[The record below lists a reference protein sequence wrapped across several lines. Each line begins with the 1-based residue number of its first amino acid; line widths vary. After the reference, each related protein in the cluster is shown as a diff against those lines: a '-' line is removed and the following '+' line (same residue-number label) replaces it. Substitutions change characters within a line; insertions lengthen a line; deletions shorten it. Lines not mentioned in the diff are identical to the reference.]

1 MKILVVENET
11 GAMASLLG
19 SLPEPAL
26 TVGVAAA
33 EDAVAHA
40 RERRPDL
47 VIVDAAGLPRK
58 AGYKICRKLKLEDQ
72 TGRIPVLLLLAVGDH
87 AAWKELIESGA
98 DDFMLP
104 PFDGDAL
111 QAKLNLLQRQQA
123 THHHLLRSHTHIEQE
138 IRLSRHMFE
147 AITKRQREQV
157 EYLEY
162 WTLAAGRFSGD
173 LFIYERTPDGRLHAF
188 VADFTGHG
196 LSAAV
201 GALPASD
208 AFFAMSRKG
217 LSLREIVTEINRKL
231 YELLP
236 TGMFCAATLIGIN
249 KDHTAAEIWNGGVPA
264 VLMFGRD
271 GALKGRAASG
281 NLPLG
286 ILPPEELF
294 AQTTVHD
301 LTGVGAI
308 VVCSDG
314 LIEAH
319 DAQAE
324 MYGEARL
331 IEAVGRNS
339 GASGVLLNG
348 IRSDVLEF
356 LDGIEPHDDISLVVI
371 EMQGGGDHG

>member
-1 MKILVVENET
+1 MNILMVENET
-11 GAMASLLG
+11 GAMAAMLEQLSDTVSNVSL
-19 SLPEPAL
+19 SM
-26 TVGVAAA
+26 A
-33 EDAVAHA
+33 EDAVVQA
-40 RERRPDL
+40 REKRPDL
-47 VIVDAAGLPRK
+47 VIIDAAGLPK
-58 AGYKICRKLKLEDQ
+58 NAGYKACRKLKLEDQ

-87 AAWKELIESGA
+87 AAWTELLESGA

-104 PFDGDAL
+104 PFDGEAL
-111 QAKLNLLQRQQA
+111 QAKLGLLQRQQA
-123 THHHLLRSHTHIEQE
+123 HHHHLLRSHTHIEQE

-147 AITKRQREQV
+147 VITKRQREQV
-157 EYLEY
+157 EYLEF
-162 WTLAAGRFSGD
+162 WSLAAGRFSGD
-173 LFIYERTPDGRLHAF
+173 LFIYERTPEGRLHAF

-236 TGMFCAATLIGIN
+236 TGMFCAATLLSIN
-249 KDHTAAEIWNGGVPA
+249 KDHSAVEIWNGGVPA
-264 VLMFGRD
+264 VLLFDREG
-271 GALKGRAASG
+271 GLKNRAVSG
-281 NLPLG
+281 SLPLG

-301 LTGVGAI
+301 LSGIGSI

-319 DAQAE
+319 NAQAE

-331 IEAVGRNS
+331 IDAVGQSSGS
-339 GASGVLLNG
+339 GALLNG

-371 EMQGGGDHG
+371 EMQEGGGHG

>member
-1 MKILVVENET
+1 MVENEA
-11 GAMASLLG
+11 GAMAALLAKLPDAELIVG
-19 SLPEPAL
+19 SCADTE
-26 TVGVAAA
+26 
-33 EDAVAHA
+33 AVAQA
-40 RERRPDL
+40 KDRKPDL
-47 VIVDAAGLPRK
+47 IIIDAAGLPKRQ
-58 AGYKICRKLKLEDQ
+58 GYKACRKLKLEDQ
-72 TGRIPVLLLLAVGDH
+72 TGRIPVLLLLAAGDH

-104 PFDGDAL
+104 PFDGEAL
-111 QAKLNLLQRQQA
+111 QAKLSLLQRQQA
-123 THHHLLRSHTHIEQE
+123 THHHLMRSHTHIEQE

-162 WTLAAGRFSGD
+162 WSLAAGRFSGD

-236 TGMFCAATLIGIN
+236 TGMFCAATLISID

-264 VLMFGRD
+264 VLMFDREG
-271 GALKGRAASG
+271 GLKGRATSAS
-281 NLPLG
+281 LPLG

-301 LTGVGAI
+301 LTGIGS
-308 VVCSDG
+308 VVACSDG

-319 DAQAE
+319 DARAE
-324 MYGEARL
+324 MYGERRL
-331 IEAVGRNS
+331 IDAVGRSSGS
-339 GASGVLLNG
+339 GALLNG
-348 IRSDVLEF
+348 IRGDVLEF

-371 EMQGGGDHG
+371 EMQEGGAHG

>member
-1 MKILVVENET
+1 MNILMVENET
-11 GAMASLLG
+11 GAMAAMLEQLSDTVSNVSL
-19 SLPEPAL
+19 SM
-26 TVGVAAA
+26 A
-33 EDAVAHA
+33 EDAVVQA
-40 RERRPDL
+40 REKRPDL
-47 VIVDAAGLPRK
+47 VIIDAAGLPKK
-58 AGYKICRKLKLEDQ
+58 AGYKACRKLKLEDQ

-87 AAWKELIESGA
+87 AAWTELLESGA

-104 PFDGDAL
+104 PFDGEAL
-111 QAKLNLLQRQQA
+111 QAKLGLLQRQQA
-123 THHHLLRSHTHIEQE
+123 HHHHLLRSHTHIEQE

-147 AITKRQREQV
+147 VITKRQREQV
-157 EYLEY
+157 EYLEF
-162 WTLAAGRFSGD
+162 WSLAAGRFSGD
-173 LFIYERTPDGRLHAF
+173 LFIYERTPEGRLHAF

-236 TGMFCAATLIGIN
+236 TGMFCAATLLSIN
-249 KDHTAAEIWNGGVPA
+249 KDHSAVEIWNGGVPA
-264 VLMFGRD
+264 VLLFDREG
-271 GALKGRAASG
+271 GLKNREVSSS
-281 NLPLG
+281 LPLG

-294 AQTTVHD
+294 AQTVVHD
-301 LTGVGAI
+301 LNEITSI

-319 DAQAE
+319 NAQAE
-324 MYGEARL
+324 MYGEMRL
-331 IEAVGRNS
+331 IDAVGQSSGS
-339 GASGVLLNG
+339 GALLNG

-371 EMQGGGDHG
+371 EMQEGGGHG

>member
-1 MKILVVENET
+1 MNILMVENET
-11 GAMASLLG
+11 GAMAAMLANLSDPDLIV
-19 SLPEPAL
+19 SSS
-26 TVGVAAA
+26 AA
-33 EDAVAHA
+33 EDVVAQA
-40 RERRPDL
+40 KEKRPDL
-47 VIVDAAGLPRK
+47 VIIDVAGLPKK
-58 AGYKICRKLKLEDQ
+58 AGYKACRKLKLEDQ

-104 PFDGDAL
+104 PFDGEAL

-123 THHHLLRSHTHIEQE
+123 NLHHLLHIHTHIEQE

-147 AITKRQREQV
+147 VITKRQREQV
-157 EYLEY
+157 EYLEF
-162 WTLAAGRFSGD
+162 WSLAAGRFSGD

-217 LSLREIVTEINRKL
+217 LSLREVVTEINRKL

-236 TGMFCAATLIGIN
+236 TGMFCAATLLSIN
-249 KDHTAAEIWNGGVPA
+249 KDHSAVEIWNGGVPA
-264 VLMFGRD
+264 VLLFDREGV
-271 GALKGRAASG
+271 LKNREVSS

-294 AQTTVHD
+294 AQTVMHD
-301 LTGVGAI
+301 LNEIASI

-319 DAQAE
+319 NAQAE
-324 MYGEARL
+324 MYGETRL
-331 IEAVGRNS
+331 IEAVGHCAGS
-339 GASGVLLNG
+339 GALLNG

-371 EMQGGGDHG
+371 EMQEGGGHG

>member
-1 MKILVVENET
+1 MNILMVENET
-11 GAMASLLG
+11 GAMTALLAG
-19 SLPEPAL
+19 LSDPEL
-26 TVGVAAA
+26 IVSSSSDT
-33 EDAVAHA
+33 DAVAQA
-40 RERRPDL
+40 KDKKPDL
-47 VIVDAAGLPRK
+47 IIVDAAGLSK
-58 AGYKICRKLKLEDQ
+58 KSGYKACRKLKLEDQ

-87 AAWKELIESGA
+87 AAWKELLESGA

-104 PFDGDAL
+104 PFDGEAL

-123 THHHLLRSHTHIEQE
+123 HHHHLLRSHTHIEQE

-147 AITKRQREQV
+147 VITKRQREQV
-157 EYLEY
+157 EYLEF
-162 WTLAAGRFSGD
+162 WSLAAGRFSGD

-236 TGMFCAATLIGIN
+236 TGMFCAATLLSIN
-249 KDHTAAEIWNGGVPA
+249 KDHTSAEIWNGGVPA
-264 VLMFGRD
+264 VLLFDREGR
-271 GALKGRAASG
+271 LKNRAVSSS
-281 NLPLG
+281 LPLG

-294 AQTTVHD
+294 AQTAVHD
-301 LTGVGAI
+301 LTEISAV

-319 DAQAE
+319 NAQAE
-324 MYGEARL
+324 MYGETRL
-331 IEAVGRNS
+331 IEAVGHCAGS
-339 GASGVLLNG
+339 GALLNG

-371 EMQGGGDHG
+371 EMQEGGGHG

>member
-1 MKILVVENET
+1 MNILMVENET
-11 GAMASLLG
+11 GAMAVLLAG
-19 SLPEPAL
+19 LSDPEL
-26 TVGVAAA
+26 IVSSSSDT
-33 EDAVAHA
+33 DAVVQAKDKK
-40 RERRPDL
+40 PDL
-47 VIVDAAGLPRK
+47 VIIDVAGLPKK
-58 AGYKICRKLKLEDQ
+58 AGYKACRKLKLEDQ

-87 AAWKELIESGA
+87 AAWKELLESGA

-104 PFDGDAL
+104 PFDGEAL
-111 QAKLNLLQRQQA
+111 QAKLGLLQRQQA
-123 THHHLLRSHTHIEQE
+123 HHHHLLRSHTHIEQE

-147 AITKRQREQV
+147 VITKRQREQV
-157 EYLEY
+157 EYLEF
-162 WTLAAGRFSGD
+162 WSLAAGRFSGD

-236 TGMFCAATLIGIN
+236 TGMFCAATLLSIN
-249 KDHTAAEIWNGGVPA
+249 KDHSAVEIWNGGVPA
-264 VLMFGRD
+264 VLLFDREGR
-271 GALKGRAASG
+271 LKNRAVSSS
-281 NLPLG
+281 LPLG

-294 AQTTVHD
+294 AQTAMHD
-301 LTGVGAI
+301 LTEISA
-308 VVCSDG
+308 VVACSDG

-319 DAQAE
+319 NAQAE
-324 MYGEARL
+324 MYGETRL
-331 IEAVGRNS
+331 IDAVGQSSGS
-339 GASGVLLNG
+339 GALLNG
-348 IRSDVLEF
+348 IRSNVLEF

-371 EMQGGGDHG
+371 EMQEGGGHG